1 VAVAHVIGDMPN
13 TGTSPDYGWGELL
26 EVVTFPDNGSG
37 HGDLVVKAFLVDHYP
52 IWPAYGYRIEYAG
65 KVVVISGDTESLL
78 PHNPEPGEQS
88 YWTRYA
94 QDADI
99 LVHDALN
106 LEVVNIM
113 VEAILADPELSQI
126 PQVLNQVYQGQGAAD
141 HHTDVLDIARAAAEA
156 NVQKLVLT
164 HIPMPALTSPQMAP
178 VKDFFLSGMDA
189 IYSGPII
196 LGEDGMDITIP
207 LP

>member
-1 VAVAHVIGDMPN
+1 MPN
-13 TGTSPDYGWGELL
+13 AGVGPDYGWGELL
-26 EVVTFPDNGSG
+26 EVATFPGTEG

-65 KVVVISGDTESLL
+65 KVVVISGDTESLI
-78 PHNPEPGEQS
+78 PYNDPPSPETS
-88 YWTRYA
+88 YWTAYA
-94 QDADI
+94 QNADV
-99 LVHDALN
+99 LVHEALDI
-106 LEVVNIM
+106 EVVNIM
-113 VEAILADPELSQI
+113 IDAILADPDLSQI
-126 PQVLNQVYQGQGAAD
+126 PQVLNQVYQGRGAAD
-141 HHTDVLDIARAAAEA
+141 HHTEVLDVARAAAEA

-164 HIPMPALTSPQMAP
+164 HIPVPALTSPQMAP

-196 LGEDGMDITIP
+196 LGEDGMDITVP